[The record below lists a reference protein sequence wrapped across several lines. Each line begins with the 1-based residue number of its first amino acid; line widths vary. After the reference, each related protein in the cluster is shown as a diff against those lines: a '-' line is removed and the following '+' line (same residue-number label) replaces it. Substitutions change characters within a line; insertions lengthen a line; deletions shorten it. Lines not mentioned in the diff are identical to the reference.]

1 MPKRTKHRKMFRGRM
16 KGAAHKGN
24 FVAFGDFGLQALEPS
39 WITNRQIESCR
50 VAINRTFKREG
61 KTYIRIF
68 PDKPITARPAGVRMG
83 KGKGNVEGWVSV
95 VRPGRILF
103 EVSGVTE
110 EKAKAALRKA
120 DLVVKCKEL
129 KEELFNLKFQLS
141 LGQLT
146 NTAKIREVRREIAR
160 INTILNER

>member
-1 MPKRTKHRKMFRGRM
+1 MLVPKRVKHRREFRGKMRGEA
-16 KGAAHKGN
+16 KGGKE
-24 FVAFGDFGLQALEPS
+24 VVFGTYGLQATES
-39 WITNRQIESCR
+39 HWITNRQIEAAR
-50 VAINRTFKREG
+50 IAMTRYMKRGG
-61 KTYIRIF
+61 KVWIKIF

-120 DLVVKCKEL
+120 AMKLPIRCKVVKR
-129 KEELFNLKFQLS
+129 EE
-141 LGQLT
+141 
-146 NTAKIREVRREIAR
+146 
-160 INTILNER
+160 NENGGEN

>member
-1 MPKRTKHRKMFRGRM
+1 MLIPKRTKYRKQFRGKM
-16 KGAAHKGN
+16 GGVATKGN
-24 FVAFGDFGLQALEPS
+24 KVDFGEFGLAAKEFG
-39 WITNRQIESCR
+39 WITSRQIEACR
-50 VAINRTFKREG
+50 ITINRTFKREG

-120 DLVVKCKEL
+120 AMKLPIRCKVVKREEKENGG
-129 KEELFNLKFQLS
+129 EN
-141 LGQLT
+141 
-146 NTAKIREVRREIAR
+146 
-160 INTILNER
+160 